1 VSDIQQFTRKSW
13 SYFNSTR
20 FSFLKSDIIFCVG
33 DLPSMTH
40 TAFGC
45 RGTEEGKK
53 ERKEKKDI

>member
-1 VSDIQQFTRKSW
+1 VSDIQQFTRKSL
-13 SYFNSTR
+13 SYSNSAR
-20 FSFLKSDIIFCVG
+20 FSFLKSDNIFCVG

-53 ERKEKKDI
+53 EKKGKDI